1 MTDCCAEDQTVGR
14 LTAEVLGCKSAQDL
28 LMENLAQC
36 GQDPCAV
43 GDVVV
48 GEGQKQDTGPTPLYL
63 EHGKA
68 QAAAQECLYPFLT
81 LNFP

>member
-1 MTDCCAEDQTVGR
+1 M
-14 LTAEVLGCKSAQDL
+14 LGCRLAQDL
-28 LMENLAQC
+28 LMENLAQS

-48 GEGQKQDTGPTPLYL
+48 GEGQKQDTGPTPLCL

-68 QAAAQECLYPFLT
+68 QVAAQECLYPFLT